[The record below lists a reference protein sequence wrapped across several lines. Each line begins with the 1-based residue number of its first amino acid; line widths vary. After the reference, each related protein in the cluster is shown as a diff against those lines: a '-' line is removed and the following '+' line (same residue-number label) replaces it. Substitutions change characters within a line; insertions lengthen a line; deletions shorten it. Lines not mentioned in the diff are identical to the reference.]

1 MTTTDPP
8 QESVHVL
15 IVEDSLVQSQALRIS
30 LESPGYRVD
39 MAANGAE
46 ASNGFVHCRRQSS
59 SLTSRCRRW
68 MVPSFVRH

>member
-30 LESPGYRVD
+30 LESHGYRVD

-46 ASNGFVHCRRQSS
+46 GLER
-59 SLTSRCRRW
+59 
-68 MVPSFVRH
+68 VRALPPAVVISDVEMPQMDG